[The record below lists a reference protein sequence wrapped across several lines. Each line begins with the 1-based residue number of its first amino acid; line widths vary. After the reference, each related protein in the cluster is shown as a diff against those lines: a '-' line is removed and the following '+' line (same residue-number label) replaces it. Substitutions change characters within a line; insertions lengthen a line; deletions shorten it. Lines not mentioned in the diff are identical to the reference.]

1 MVELLKVI
9 KFEGG
14 DDTLVYKFPAEDFNT
29 HSQLIVHQSQEAIF
43 FKDGKALD
51 LFGPG
56 KYTLYSENIPL
67 LRGIINIP
75 TEGVSPFHCEV
86 FFINKA
92 NSLNMEWGTSSRFQ
106 IIDPQ
111 FGIMLSIGASG
122 ALEFKIN
129 DSRKFLIKVVGTQN
143 IVTNDQL
150 MKYFKQKIVSRTK
163 DSLATLLSEVSYF
176 NATTHLDEISE
187 AIHKKLNEEF
197 QDYGIELIDFY
208 VSTLFAP
215 DKDTDKLKD
224 VLNKQMEYGT
234 LNFNWA
240 DEQMADIA
248 KKYAENPGQQDSVGG
263 VVTQIPI
270 AMAFGEMLK
279 EGVVDGMKSPFS
291 QQYQAFNN
299 KNMNVENG
307 DDVSQSDSDTSLN
320 SNSQSDS
327 EVSSNSKTDNVDETR
342 VKNVNGNNT
351 IKSRDKTSNSEGFI
365 PVPVVSETKKPN
377 FCTNCGAKLNPK
389 AKFCNQCGVK
399 IKKDLKCPKCGVEVK
414 ENFKFCENCGEPL
427 NN

>member
-9 KFEGG
+9 KYEGG
-14 DDTLVYKFPAEDFNT
+14 DDTLVYKHPAEDFNT

-43 FKDGKALD
+43 FKDGQALD

-56 KYTLYSENIPL
+56 KYTLYTENIPL
-67 LRGIINIP
+67 LRNIINIP

-92 NSLNMEWGTSSRFQ
+92 TSLNMEWGTSSRFQ

-122 ALEFKIN
+122 ALEFKID
-129 DSRKFLIKVVGTQN
+129 DSRKFLVKVVGTQN
-143 IVTNDQL
+143 IVNTEQL
-150 MKYFKQKIVSRTK
+150 MNYFKQKIITRAK
-163 DSLATLLSEVSYF
+163 DSLATLLSEISYF
-176 NATTHLDEISE
+176 NATTHLDEISK
-187 AIHKKLNEEF
+187 AIHEKLNEELH
-197 QDYGIELIDFY
+197 DYGIELIDFY
-208 VSTLFAP
+208 VGTLFAP
-215 DKDTDKLKD
+215 EEDTEKLKD

-248 KKYAENPGQQDSVGG
+248 KKYAENPGQQDGVGG
-263 VVTQIPI
+263 VITQIPI

-279 EGVVDGMKSPFS
+279 EGVVGGMKSPFS
-291 QQYQAFNN
+291 QQSQAFTNN
-299 KNMNVENG
+299 QTPKEDPVE
-307 DDVSQSDSDTSLN
+307 
-320 SNSQSDS
+320 
-327 EVSSNSKTDNVDETR
+327 EET
-342 VKNVNGNNT
+342 NT
-351 IKSRDKTSNSEGFI
+351 NENTN
-365 PVPVVSETKKPN
+365 PVPDDNENTEKKK
-377 FCTNCGAKLNPK
+377 FCTNCGAQVNPN

-399 IKKDLKCPKCGVEVK
+399 IFKELKCPKCGVKVK
-414 ENFKFCENCGEPL
+414 EEFKFCENCGEPL